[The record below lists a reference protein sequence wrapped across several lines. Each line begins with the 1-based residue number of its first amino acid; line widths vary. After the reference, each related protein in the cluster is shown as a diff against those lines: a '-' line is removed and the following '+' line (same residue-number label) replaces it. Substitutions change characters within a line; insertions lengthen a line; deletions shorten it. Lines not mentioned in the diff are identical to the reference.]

1 MIPEHASRSNPPLFA
16 TTRWSV
22 VIAAKGQDSGA
33 ALETLCR
40 TYWVPLYAYVRSSGH
55 SQHDAQDLTQEF
67 FSRLLV
73 GNFLRAVER
82 EKGRFRTFLRM
93 AMKRFLAN
101 EWDRARAQKRGGGQA
116 PVVFD
121 TASGEEAYLR
131 EPAPAPSPDALYEK
145 RWALT
150 LLDDAF
156 VRLESESIAAGGA
169 DTFQSLRSHLTAD
182 RGTIPYA
189 ELAAAMGTTES
200 AARVALHRLRKRFR
214 EVFRETISDTV
225 SSPDEVD
232 DEVRHVIAVLGG
244 K

>member
-1 MIPEHASRSNPPLFA
+1 MTPDRSSHARPPLFA
-16 TTRWSV
+16 TTRWTI
-22 VIAAKGQDSGA
+22 VIAAKGGESGP

-40 TYWVPLYAYVRSSGH
+40 TYWYPLYAYVRSSGH
-55 SQHDAQDLTQEF
+55 SPHDAQDLTQEF
-67 FSRLLV
+67 FARLLAHD
-73 GNFLRAVER
+73 FLKTVER

-101 EWDRARAQKRGGGQA
+101 EWDRARAQKRGGGQVA
-116 PVVFD
+116 VTFD
-121 TASGEEAYLR
+121 TASGEAAYLR
-131 EPAPAPSPDALYEK
+131 EPDPAPSPDALYEK

-156 VRLESESIAAGGA
+156 VRLEQEEAGPE
-169 DTFQSLRSHLTAD
+169 FQQLRAYLTAS
-182 RGTIPYA
+182 RGTIPYT

-214 EVFRETISDTV
+214 EVFRETIADTV
-225 SSPDEVD
+225 SSPEEVD

>member
-1 MIPEHASRSNPPLFA
+1 MNPDRASHARPPLFA
-16 TTRWSV
+16 TTRWTV
-22 VIAAKGQDSGA
+22 VIAAKGGESGA

-40 TYWVPLYAYVRSSGH
+40 IYWYPLYAFVRSSGH
-55 SQHDAQDLTQEF
+55 SPHDAQDLTQEF
-67 FSRLLV
+67 FARLLAHDY
-73 GNFLRAVER
+73 LRTVER

-101 EWDRARAQKRGGGQA
+101 EWDRARAQKRGGGQT
-116 PVVFD
+116 PITFD
-121 TASGEEAYLR
+121 TASGEQAYLR
-131 EPAPAPSPDALYEK
+131 ELDPVPSPDVLYEK

-156 VRLESESIAAGGA
+156 VRLETETAATGKA
-169 DTFQSLRSHLTAD
+169 AEFEHLRIHLTAS
-182 RGTIPYA
+182 RGAIPYA
-189 ELAAAMGTTES
+189 ELAAAIGTTES

-214 EVFRETISDTV
+214 EVFRETIADTV
-225 SSPDEVD
+225 SAPDEVE